1 MNRNI
6 KESVKGRLIV
16 VHWGIIAVRQC
27 LGVRVVVRQYVV
39 NMRYGHIVTDECK

>member
-6 KESVKGRLIV
+6 KESVDGRLIV

-27 LGVRVVVRQYVV
+27 LGVRVVIRQYIV
-39 NMRYGHIVTDECK
+39 NMCYGHVMMDECK